1 MQKINQYLIEI
12 LESVEIKK
20 KLIRLEKEVSLAI
33 NKIYTNAESIKKSF
47 DKKS

>member
-1 MQKINQYLIEI
+1 MDSIA
-12 LESVEIKK
+12 
-20 KLIRLEKEVSLAI
+20 LAI